1 VKCQQQSSN
10 SMQHSTC
17 EHRCIVTDTPR
28 LAPAGIN
35 TLREAANSMDRTCKQ
50 QLMHA
55 VLYMRLLAAV
65 VLLGG
70 PLTQQG
76 EHRLVHGHLAR

>member
-1 VKCQQQSSN
+1 
-10 SMQHSTC
+10 
-17 EHRCIVTDTPR
+17 
-28 LAPAGIN
+28 
-35 TLREAANSMDRTCKQ
+35 
-50 QLMHA
+50 MHA